1 MTINTPCK
9 PSTLRE
15 FFIITLEHGET
26 RNLTPILL
34 MDRVTQHFKCESVLV
49 VRENYPNEE
58 FKFNVGVKCL
68 DASKNTAL
76 KKIKGIFPEFEKIHV
91 QFKKG
96 WGPIALLLTKQD
108 KNPLVWGK
116 YTTKEILEAAEACK
130 HKKKQKMVSDA
141 PETKKKGGRPKKD

>member
-1 MTINTPCK
+1 
-9 PSTLRE
+9 
-15 FFIITLEHGET
+15 
-26 RNLTPILL
+26 

-58 FKFNVGVKCL
+58 LKFQFHVGVKCL

-130 HKKKQKMVSDA
+130 HKKNKKRCQMHRKL
-141 PETKKKGGRPKKD
+141 KKKEEGQKKTNHFGVKKVKIFFFF